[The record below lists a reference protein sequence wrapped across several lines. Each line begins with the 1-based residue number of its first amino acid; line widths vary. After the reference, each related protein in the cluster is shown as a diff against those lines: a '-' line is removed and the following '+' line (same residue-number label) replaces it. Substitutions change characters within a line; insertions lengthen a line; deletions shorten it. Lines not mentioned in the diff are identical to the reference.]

1 MRTPGSPPTHS
12 QRTGGSHTDMRKVLR
27 PSRLFR
33 EIVMRLEELEIRRE
47 DVLILI
53 SENAWEDWFAG
64 RL

>member
-1 MRTPGSPPTHS
+1 
-12 QRTGGSHTDMRKVLR
+12 MRKVLR

-33 EIVMRLEELEIRRE
+33 EVVMRLEELGIRRE

-64 RL
+64 GL

>member
-1 MRTPGSPPTHS
+1 
-12 QRTGGSHTDMRKVLR
+12 MRKVLR

-53 SENAWEDWFAG
+53 SERMEDWFAG